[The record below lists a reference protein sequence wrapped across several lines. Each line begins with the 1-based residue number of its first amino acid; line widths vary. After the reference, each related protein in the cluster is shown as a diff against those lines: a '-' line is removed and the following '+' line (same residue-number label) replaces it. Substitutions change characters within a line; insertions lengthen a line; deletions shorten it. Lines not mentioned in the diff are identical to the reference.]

1 MAGDMFPQT
10 KENMG
15 LRRPRDMENLENID
29 WPDTRASLRSRIDPA
44 QLGTDPVN
52 NG

>member
-29 WPDTRASLRSRIDPA
+29 WLACTGKPTLADRPGSARY
-44 QLGTDPVN
+44 
-52 NG
+52 

>member
-15 LRRPRDMENLENID
+15 LRRPRDMENWENWENID
-29 WPDTRASLRSRIDPA
+29 
-44 QLGTDPVN
+44 
-52 NG
+52 